1 MDSGLFAFFLPI
13 ALAIMMMGLGLEL
26 SIKDFLRVARYPKVI
41 FIALFTQLIVL
52 TSIAFLLC
60 KLLELPPLLSVG
72 LMLLAASPGGA
83 TANAFSYIY
92 KGDVALNISITAINS
107 LISCFTLP
115 FIVSLAILHFL
126 GENTEVNIPIEKI
139 TQTFLMIF
147 IPVCIGMLIRNTLP
161 NLAQAISKPMRLLT
175 ITLLT
180 LIFLIAVV
188 REQSNIISYF
198 ANVGI
203 ATCLLCFSGLFLG
216 YVIPFLAGVPEK
228 QARACTFEIGIHNTG
243 IAITIAL
250 SVLGS
255 TAIAIPAGVYS
266 IFMYVLAT
274 LFGFILTRRGSY
286 LIQARNTEAS
296 H

>member
-107 LISCFTLP
+107 VISCFTLP
-115 FIVSLAILHFL
+115 FIVSLSILHFL

-161 NLAQAISKPMRLLT
+161 NLAHSISKPMRLLT

>member
-107 LISCFTLP
+107 VISCFTLP
-115 FIVSLAILHFL
+115 FIVSLSILHFL

>member
-115 FIVSLAILHFL
+115 FIVSLSILHFL

-255 TAIAIPAGVYS
+255 TAIAIPAGVYT
-266 IFMYVLAT
+266 IFMYILAT

>member
-115 FIVSLAILHFL
+115 FIVSLSILHFL

-198 ANVGI
+198 ATVGI

>member
-107 LISCFTLP
+107 VISCFTLP
-115 FIVSLAILHFL
+115 FIVSLSILHFL

-161 NLAQAISKPMRLLT
+161 NLAQSISKPMRVLT

>member
-1 MDSGLFAFFLPI
+1 MS
-13 ALAIMMMGLGLEL
+13 L
-26 SIKDFLRVARYPKVI
+26 S
-41 FIALFTQLIVL
+41 
-52 TSIAFLLC
+52 
-60 KLLELPPLLSVG
+60 
-72 LMLLAASPGGA
+72 
-83 TANAFSYIY
+83 
-92 KGDVALNISITAINS
+92 
-107 LISCFTLP
+107 
-115 FIVSLAILHFL
+115 ILHFL

>member
-115 FIVSLAILHFL
+115 FIVSLSILHFL

-198 ANVGI
+198 TNVGI

>member
-115 FIVSLAILHFL
+115 FIVSLSILHFL

-161 NLAQAISKPMRLLT
+161 NLAQAISKPMRVLT

-286 LIQARNTEAS
+286 LIQDRNTEAS

>member
-1 MDSGLFAFFLPI
+1 MDSGLFVFFLPI

-41 FIALFTQLIVL
+41 FIALFTQLILL

-115 FIVSLAILHFL
+115 FIVSLSILHFL

-161 NLAQAISKPMRLLT
+161 NLAHSISKPMRLLT

>member
-115 FIVSLAILHFL
+115 FIVSLSILHFL

-161 NLAQAISKPMRLLT
+161 NLAQSISKPMRVLT

>member
-115 FIVSLAILHFL
+115 FIVSLSILHFL

-161 NLAQAISKPMRLLT
+161 NLAQSISKPMRLLT

>member
-115 FIVSLAILHFL
+115 FIVSLSILHFL

>member
-107 LISCFTLP
+107 VISCFTLP
-115 FIVSLAILHFL
+115 FIVSLSILHFL

-266 IFMYVLAT
+266 IFMYILAT

>member
-115 FIVSLAILHFL
+115 FIVSLSILHFL

-161 NLAQAISKPMRLLT
+161 NLAHSISKPMRLLT

>member
-1 MDSGLFAFFLPI
+1 MDSGLFVFFLPI

-115 FIVSLAILHFL
+115 FIVSLSILHFL

>member
-41 FIALFTQLIVL
+41 FIALFTQLILL

-107 LISCFTLP
+107 VISCFTLP
-115 FIVSLAILHFL
+115 FIVSLSILHFL
-126 GENTEVNIPIEKI
+126 GENTEVSIPIEKI

-161 NLAQAISKPMRLLT
+161 NLAQSISKPMRLLT

-180 LIFLIAVV
+180 LIFLIAVF
-188 REQSNIISYF
+188 REQSNIVSYF

-255 TAIAIPAGVYS
+255 TVIAIPAGVYS

>member
-161 NLAQAISKPMRLLT
+161 NLAQAISKPMRVLT

>member
-115 FIVSLAILHFL
+115 FIVSLSILHFL

-198 ANVGI
+198 ANAGI

>member
-115 FIVSLAILHFL
+115 FIVSLSILHFL

-266 IFMYVLAT
+266 IFMYILAT